1 MHKELADEC
10 AVGGSG
16 AESLIDALLLALLSA
31 DTSGELCDSHDSLR
45 EVVADA
51 LLSVQRISMILA
63 GSSRL
68 LLFR

>member
-10 AVGGSG
+10 AIGGSG

-45 EVVADA
+45 GVVADA
-51 LLSVQRISMILA
+51 LLSVQ
-63 GSSRL
+63 
-68 LLFR
+68 